1 MSSLYS
7 MLGPGITDRCV
18 FQWVKLIGR
27 ENIVSDY
34 SKGQPIVI
42 DRAHIVKS
50 FYDSVSAGR
59 TLPDLANIM
68 LHCYLTWIQEPR
80 QTRITGIIAEVAH
93 DRIML
98 AISRQHLRKWEP
110 EKHKNPYYGII
121 NLFRITLSS
130 VQCDLL
136 PPLQGR
142 VDARPKKRH
151 AADIVN
157 NWVDL
162 GDNADTMQYKLFDLS
177 HPMLEWDAFHQVDPL
192 DQLIEQEE
200 TANEI

>member
-7 MLGPGITDRCV
+7 MLGPGITDRCT

-34 SKGQPIVI
+34 SKGRPIVI

-80 QTRITGIIAEVAH
+80 QTRVTGIIAEVAH

-98 AISRQHLRKWEP
+98 AIARQHQRKWEP

-136 PPLQGR
+136 HPLQGR
-142 VDARPKKRH
+142 VDTRKKKRH

-157 NWVDL
+157 NWVELVDST
-162 GDNADTMQYKLFDLS
+162 AIMQNHLFDRV
-177 HPMLEWDAFHQVDPL
+177 HPVFEWDAFHQVDPL

-200 TANEI
+200 ADEI